1 MEVETAAPT
10 AVGARR
16 PMLQL
21 FVALWRALP
30 ILAVAWWSLLIV
42 GAVLPSVFAVLTGR
56 VIGRISAPDGGQ
68 LAPALIALGVCFL
81 LMQVLPHAESV
92 VSMSLGSRLA
102 NWLNDRQMRASVAP
116 AGLAHLEHPDLAA
129 IRDVDRS
136 MSGPPLYL
144 AIYFVRGSLHRFLV
158 GVVSALTLAVYS
170 WWAALALVA
179 IWTSTHWLLR
189 ESSVWKDRNTT
200 EVNLTR
206 QHANYAYEL
215 AMEPEFAKEVR
226 LFGLPDWVVERFA
239 SWRLELYDAQYL
251 ATRLR
256 ERSVFGAAALV
267 IVGNIV
273 VFGLMGHRYLAGDWP
288 LQDLISAVQ
297 LAVGVQWVAFGGLSW
312 AADDAA
318 TAVQAVN
325 QLEPL
330 LGPAG
335 HLSAG
340 ARTVPNRQVAVELDD
355 VSFSYPRSESPV
367 YSGLN
372 LRIPPGKSL
381 AIVGANGVGKT
392 SLAKLLCRFYDP
404 TGGRILIDGID
415 LRDLDVAS
423 WRTRIAAVFQD
434 FAHFERSLRDN
445 VDPAGRC
452 TDDEIR
458 ASLRDAG
465 ADHIIDLDTPMAKG
479 YVGGTDLSGGQWQR
493 VALARVLCGV
503 RSGAQLVILDEPTAN
518 LDVSGEATVF
528 SRLLAETKGTTTVLI
543 SHRFSTVRMADQI
556 AVLVDG
562 KVAEFGNHDQLIA
575 ADGHYRRMFD
585 LQASRFTTEYNED
598 GEQYLVLE

>member
-1 MEVETAAPT
+1 MNS
-10 AVGARR
+10 R
-16 PMLQL
+16 PMVQL
-21 FVALWRALP
+21 FAALRQASP
-30 ILAVAWWSLLIV
+30 NRAVAWWSLLII
-42 GAVLPSVFAVLTGR
+42 GAVLPSVFAVLTGQ
-56 VIGRISAPDGGQ
+56 VIGRVSAPDGGR
-68 LAPALIALGVCFL
+68 LVPALVALGVCFL

-102 NWLNDRQMRASVAP
+102 NWLNERQMRASVAP
-116 AGLAHLEHPDLAA
+116 EGLGHLEHPDLAA

-158 GVVSALTLAVYS
+158 GVVSAATLVVYS

-179 IWTSTHWLLR
+179 IWSATHWLLR
-189 ESSVWKDRNTT
+189 ESSVWKDRNTA
-200 EVNLTR
+200 EVELTR

-239 SWRLELYDAQYL
+239 RWRLELYDAQYS

-256 ERSVFGAAALV
+256 ERSVLGAAALV
-267 IVGNIV
+267 IVGNMA
-273 VFGLMGHRYLAGDWP
+273 VFGLMGFRYIAGDWP
-288 LQDLISAVQ
+288 LPELISAVQ
-297 LAVGVQWVAFGGLSW
+297 LAVGVQWVAFGGLTW

-318 TAVQAVN
+318 TAVRAVN
-325 QLEPL
+325 QIEPL

-335 HLSAG
+335 HLATGVS
-340 ARTVPNRQVAVELDD
+340 TVPDRQVEVELRE
-355 VSFSYPRSESPV
+355 VSFGYPRSEGSV
-367 YSGLN
+367 YAGLN
-372 LRIPPGKSL
+372 LRIPAGKSL

-404 TGGRILIDGID
+404 TGGRILVGGTD
-415 LRDLDVAS
+415 LRDLDVAA
-423 WRTRIAAVFQD
+423 WRAGIAAVFQD

-445 VDPAGRC
+445 VDPGRRC
-452 TDDEIR
+452 SDDEIR

-465 ADHIIDLDTPMAKG
+465 ADHLIDLDTPMAKG
-479 YVGGTDLSGGQWQR
+479 YPGGTDLSGGQWQR

-503 RSGAQLVILDEPTAN
+503 RSGARLVILDEPTAN
-518 LDVSGEATVF
+518 LDVAGEATVF
-528 SRLLAETKGTTTVLI
+528 ARLLAETKGTTTVLI
-543 SHRFSTVRMADQI
+543 SHRFSTVRLADQI

-562 KVAEFGNHDQLIA
+562 KVAELGDHDQLMA
-575 ADGHYRRMFD
+575 AEGHYRRMFD
-585 LQASRFTTEYNED
+585 LQASRFTTEYDED
-598 GEQYLVLE
+598 GAQYVVLE